1 MKKFLKISGIIF
13 LVLIIILVSAPFL
26 FRNTIKTKILDAV
39 NESINAQVAFEN
51 VSLNFFKNFP
61 NATISLKKLKVINN
75 APFEGD
81 TLVYAD
87 YLSLKVNLKDIVF
100 KGENEPY
107 KLLGFAVEDALVN
120 IRMNNEGKG
129 NFDIAKPSDSPEEE
143 SSNFALNIKEYSV
156 DNLQFSFRDDASKMA
171 ITLDSI
177 FHKGNGDFA
186 NQQLDLT
193 TTTKTK
199 VSFLSDGT
207 YFMKNIPISLDAV
220 LGIDLDNQKYTFKD
234 NKALINRLVLEFDGF
249 LQLLENGQKYDLTFK
264 TPTSSFENFLA
275 LIPEAYTQ
283 SISGVKTSGNFEV
296 NGKINGTYSDTTFPK
311 LDIRM
316 YSQNASF
323 KYPDLPKAVKNINID
338 VKIGND
344 TEVLDDTY
352 VNINSLSFSIDE
364 DSFAGKAKI
373 TNLVKNPNVVA
384 DIKGIINLEN
394 IKKAYPVKMDLDLK
408 GILRANV
415 STQFDMASVEKEK
428 YENIKN
434 SGEASLEKFVY
445 SGAGFVQ
452 PFHID
457 KAALSF
463 NTAKIQLTELSART
477 GKTDL
482 NLKGGLD
489 NFYGFMFRKE
499 VLKGHFSLNSNLIA
513 VNDFMQKEESTASKN
528 ETKEKSKSPEKNTQ
542 ATTSEAIKVPAFLDC
557 TFEAAAKT
565 VVYDN
570 LNLKNVS
577 GKLIIKDEKITLQNL
592 KTDLFGG
599 QIAVLGDVSTKE
611 AKPTF
616 NMKLDVSKLNI
627 TESFSQIKML
637 EKIAP
642 VAKVLQGLFNS
653 DISVSGNLN
662 PDMSP
667 DLYSLKGNLTASLL
681 NTQVKEGGSPLISSL
696 NSQFPNLNIAGLK
709 LDDVKAHLNFD
720 NGRVNIQPFNIN
732 IGKGASVK
740 VGGSHG
746 FDQSINYN
754 LVLDVPPSMLGKD
767 AEQLISKLSA
777 TEQQKLQN
785 IPVSVNLTGD
795 FAKPKVAADM
805 KGAVTNLT
813 QQIAKGQANKLID
826 QGVDKGLDALGKI
839 LGGNKTEATSNN
851 ATQTD
856 SARTQQKDQ
865 VKKAVGNVLG
875 GFLNRKK
882 DTTSKK

>member
-13 LVLIIILVSAPFL
+13 LILIIILVSAPFL
-26 FRNTIKTKILDAV
+26 FRNTIKTKILEAV
-39 NESINAQVAFEN
+39 NESINAQVAFDN
-51 VSLNFFKNFP
+51 VSLNFLKNFP
-61 NATISLKKLKVINN
+61 NATIALEKLSVINN
-75 APFEGD
+75 APFQGD
-81 TLVYAD
+81 TLVYAK

-100 KGENEPY
+100 KAENEPY
-107 KLLGFAVEDALVN
+107 KLLGFALEDALVN
-120 IRMNNEGKG
+120 IRMNNDGKG
-129 NFDIAKPSDSPEEE
+129 NFDIAKPSDSPKEE

-156 DNLQFSFRDDASKMA
+156 DNLRFSFRDDSSKMV

-199 VSFLSDGT
+199 VSFLSDNT

-234 NKALINRLVLEFDGF
+234 NKALINRLALEFDGF

-275 LIPEAYTQ
+275 LIPEAYTK

-296 NGKINGTYSDTTFPK
+296 NGKINGTYSETTFPK

-316 YSQNASF
+316 YSQKASF
-323 KYPDLPKAVKNINID
+323 KYPDLPKSVKNIDID

-352 VNINSLSFSIDE
+352 VNINALSFSIDE

-373 TNLVKNPNVVA
+373 TNLIKNPNIVA

-408 GILRANV
+408 GILKANI

-482 NLKGGLD
+482 NLKGGLN

-499 VLKGHFSLNSNLIA
+499 VLKGNFSLNSNLIA
-513 VNDFMQKEESTASKN
+513 VNDFMQKEEATTSEKELN
-528 ETKEKSKSPEKNTQ
+528 EKPSEKKTQ
-542 ATTSEAIKVPAFLDC
+542 TTTSEAIKVPAFLDC
-557 TFEAAAKT
+557 SFEASAKT

-611 AKPTF
+611 TKPTF
-616 NMKLDVSKLNI
+616 NMKLDISKLNI
-627 TESFSQIKML
+627 VESFSQIKML

-642 VAKVLQGLFNS
+642 VAKVIQGLFNS
-653 DISVSGNLN
+653 DISVSGSLN

-667 DLYSLKGNLTASLL
+667 DLNSIKGGLTASLQ
-681 NTQVKEGGSPLISSL
+681 NAQVNESGSPLISSL
-696 NSQFPNLNIAGLK
+696 NSQFPKLNIAGLK
-709 LDDVKAHLNFD
+709 LNDLKTHLSFD

-732 IGKGASVK
+732 IGKGASIK
-740 VGGSHG
+740 IGGSHG

-785 IPVSVNLTGD
+785 IPVSVSLTGD
-795 FAKPKVAADM
+795 FAKPKVSADM
-805 KGAVTNLT
+805 KSVVTNLT
-813 QQIAKGQANKLID
+813 QQIAQGQANKLID

-839 LGGNKTEATSNN
+839 LGGNKTEDTNS
-851 ATQTD
+851 TTKTD
-856 SARTQQKDQ
+856 STRTEQKNQ
-865 VKKAVGNVLG
+865 VKKAVGNLLG
-875 GFLNRKK
+875 GFLNQKK